1 MKKLLFFFV
10 ALLTLVVATPE
21 AGAQTKKRSIM
32 ELPPFERAVL
42 IMVRFP

>member
-1 MKKLLFFFV
+1 MKKVMMLFV
-10 ALLTLVVATPE
+10 ALLTLAAATPD
-21 AGAQTKKRSIM
+21 AHAKRSIM